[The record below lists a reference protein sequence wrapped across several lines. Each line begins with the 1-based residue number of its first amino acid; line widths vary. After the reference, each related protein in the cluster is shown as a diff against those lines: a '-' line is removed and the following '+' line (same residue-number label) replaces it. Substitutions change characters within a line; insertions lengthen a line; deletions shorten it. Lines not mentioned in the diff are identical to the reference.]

1 MLLRRRGLARRL
13 AWGLPRGL
21 PRFRR
26 SGGQPGLTPHDE
38 QAYAPVGGRARR
50 RWLDERLPLVEAR
63 AALRAWRRTRP
74 FWAGLLLVLG
84 GLELLLV
91 PLAPLTILLSLGL
104 GGIAAIG
111 IGIALVVAG
120 LFLWLLP
127 HTRHYV
133 SINAL
138 ILSVLSFAATN
149 LGGFLAGMALGI
161 AGSAMGFGW
170 TPKKETAPTRR
181 GTNPRTRRNS
191 PRTQRTL
198 AAALPVA
205 LLLTL
210 GGHPVEQP
218 RQGGAM
224 GQPGQGSAARD
235 AVVQESAVRDTAVR
249 NTAAQDSA
257 AQDAAAQ
264 DSAAQDAALRQLRRE
279 RSVRRPGQD
288 GPVIAP
294 AVPPTVTTARFSPH
308 GFLLAGVTTVPTARG
323 PLKVM
328 VLRMTSASLTDYRL
342 TTHDGHGELAL
353 GASSLDLSGRVTLYL
368 SKFSGCLEG
377 LLCLTFDPST
387 LPVPPVVPPFVFM
400 TRVSA
405 EQALVT
411 SDSIVADGLTLGAS

>member
-1 MLLRRRGLARRL
+1 M
-13 AWGLPRGL
+13 
-21 PRFRR
+21 
-26 SGGQPGLTPHDE
+26 
-38 QAYAPVGGRARR
+38 GGRVRR

-63 AALRAWRRTRP
+63 SALRAWRRTRP

-91 PLAPLTILLSLGL
+91 PLAPLTILVSLGL

-149 LGGFLAGMALGI
+149 LGGFLAGMALGV

-170 TPKKETAPTRR
+170 TANNETAPTRR
-181 GTNPRTRRNS
+181 GTNPRTRHTS
-191 PRTQRTL
+191 QRTQRTL

-218 RQGGAM
+218 RRGGAM
-224 GQPGQGSAARD
+224 GQPGQGSSARD
-235 AVVQESAVRDTAVR
+235 AVAQEGAVRK
-249 NTAAQDSA
+249 TAAQDSA
-257 AQDAAAQ
+257 AQDTAV
-264 DSAAQDAALRQLRRE
+264 RQLRRE
-279 RSVRRPGQD
+279 RSLRPPGQD
-288 GPVIAP
+288 GPVTAP
-294 AVPPTVTTARFSPH
+294 AVPPTVTTGRFSPH

-328 VLRMTSASLTDYRL
+328 VLKMTSASLTDYRL

>member
-1 MLLRRRGLARRL
+1 M
-13 AWGLPRGL
+13 
-21 PRFRR
+21 
-26 SGGQPGLTPHDE
+26 
-38 QAYAPVGGRARR
+38 RR

-91 PLAPLTILLSLGL
+91 PLAPLTILVSLGL

-149 LGGFLAGMALGI
+149 LGGFLAGMALGV

-170 TPKKETAPTRR
+170 TLNKETDPTRR
-181 GTNPRTRRNS
+181 GTHPRARHT
-191 PRTQRTL
+191 PQRTQRTL

-218 RQGGAM
+218 RRGGAM
-224 GQPGQGSAARD
+224 GQPGQGSSARD
-235 AVVQESAVRDTAVR
+235 AVAQEGAVRK
-249 NTAAQDSA
+249 TAAQDSA
-257 AQDAAAQ
+257 AQDTAV
-264 DSAAQDAALRQLRRE
+264 RQLRRE
-279 RSVRRPGQD
+279 RSLRQPGQD
-288 GPVIAP
+288 GSVTAP

-328 VLRMTSASLTDYRL
+328 VLKMTSASLTDYRL